1 MQARV
6 LWAALAAASCAAVFA
21 GDTSRTGT
29 HDGVLAALS
38 AHLGGFARHLGGFA
52 RQVRE
57 GAGVLVDSVTCIA
70 APAGSCSAQDA
81 VSGKCSPIEGAGIW
95 ARCSESARRLLDS
108 PSAMLLLLAS
118 AGFLI
123 TAGNVP
129 AAVDWLQVQCET
141 LAIQTRYLAQVCSE

>member
-6 LWAALAAASCAAVFA
+6 LGWAALTAASCAAVFA

-38 AHLGGFARHLGGFA
+38 AHLEGFA

-70 APAGSCSAQDA
+70 APAGSCSAQGA

-95 ARCSESARRLLDS
+95 ARCSESVRRLLDS
-108 PSAMLLLLAS
+108 PSAMLLLLTG

-141 LAIQTRYLAQVCSE
+141 LAIQTRYLTQVCLE

>member
-1 MQARV
+1 MGARPSR
-6 LWAALAAASCAAVFA
+6 AGGPRRSACAGGAP
-21 GDTSRTGT
+21 
-29 HDGVLAALS
+29 LP
-38 AHLGGFARHLGGFA
+38 AHRH
-52 RQVRE
+52 
-57 GAGVLVDSVTCIA
+57 SVTCIA

-81 VSGKCSPIEGAGIW
+81 VSGKCSPIKGGGIW

-108 PSAMLLLLAS
+108 PSAMMLLLAG